1 MAVLAVAGVRFE
13 PPVTGAAETAVAGR
27 HLSFTRLWNSAI
39 ESSSSPAASASAASS
54 PSASPTAAR
63 IWCCRIAGRRPR
75 PTRPCHDVEA
85 RGRRAIAVAADVSKA
100 ADCTALVAAA
110 VTAFGRVDALVNM
123 ASVYGSKPLDQLTEA
138 DFDRDLAINLKS
150 AFLCAQAAIPVMR
163 RTGGG
168 RIVNF
173 ADWLARSGR
182 PAYPGFTSY
191 YVAKAGVIALTESL
205 ALELARDQIL
215 VNAIAPGPILAPPDM
230 DPGGGWRHAVVAN
243 ATPVGRWT
251 AATGQICHRRASPC
265 SRPTS
270 SPARPCAWTA
280 GVTWPDGCR
289 PDRGARRCI
298 ASLIAARCQSA
309 GDDCHWP
316 LAPLSRDAHRGI

>member
-1 MAVLAVAGVRFE
+1 MELRDRVVIITGGKRIGRIVAQRLADRGADLVLSYRGSKAEADE
-13 PPVTGAAETAVAGR
+13 TVT
-27 HLSFTRLWNSAI
+27 
-39 ESSSSPAASASAASS
+39 
-54 PSASPTAAR
+54 
-63 IWCCRIAGRRPR
+63 
-75 PTRPCHDVEA
+75 DVEA

-173 ADWLARSGR
+173 AVWLARSGR

-230 DPGGGWRHAVVAN
+230 DPKEVAAVAN
-243 ATPVGRWT
+243 ATPVGRWGGE
-251 AATGQICHRRASPC
+251 GQIA
-265 SRPTS
+265 
-270 SPARPCAWTA
+270 TA
-280 GVTWPDGCR
+280 VVALLETDFITGETLRVDGGR
-289 PDRGARRCI
+289 
-298 ASLIAARCQSA
+298 
-309 GDDCHWP
+309 H
-316 LAPLSRDAHRGI
+316 LA